1 MKKIAYS
8 LFVLLATACSEEK
21 TADTTDTT
29 GTAATAD
36 YSTQGKTVLVYTTA
50 DSTDYRLSSTG
61 TLAFTPFPVFD
72 LLHTERKIASFSKQ

>member
-8 LFVLLATACSEEK
+8 LFVLLAIACSEEK
-21 TADTTDTT
+21 NADTT

-61 TLAFTPFPVFD
+61 TLAFKEKKTTF
-72 LLHTERKIASFSKQ
+72 RK